1 MAKRVKYI
9 TYMQLFSKTISGES
23 QLANDNPRSRSS
35 ASSFIRG
42 TSGGDNSVPQ
52 PYFLTKSTCLYGLI
66 ATLFLMYQSFNLDI
80 S

>member
-1 MAKRVKYI
+1 MISRETSVF
-9 TYMQLFSKTISGES
+9 LRTISGES
-23 QLANDNPRSRSS
+23 QLANAHLRSRSS

-66 ATLFLMYQSFNLDI
+66 ATLFLMYESFKFDI